1 MTVTAAASVELQK
14 AIFAVLSDDANV
26 EAALGTVA
34 INGAQ
39 VLALFDLVPQEIINA
54 YSSGE
59 GPTYAT
65 FGQGSFD
72 ITPFDD
78 DGSDDEEEFSEDEHR
93 IAVHVFSRQVGLL
106 EAKTIIGV
114 ISDAIKIAWK
124 AGQIVLPHY
133 QLKVLDPVSGEF
145 GRQED
150 GFTSHGALVL
160 RALISPK

>member
-1 MTVTAAASVELQK
+1 MTITAASVALQK
-14 AIFAVLSDDANV
+14 AIFAVLSGDDGV
-26 EAALGTVA
+26 KAALGTVS
-34 INGAQ
+34 IDSVD

-78 DGSDDEEEFSEDEHR
+78 DGSDDEEEFHEDEHR
-93 IAVHVFSRQVGLL
+93 IAVHVFSREVGLL
-106 EAKTIIGV
+106 EAKTIIGA
-114 ISDAIKIAWK
+114 IADAIKIAWK
-124 AGQIVLPHY
+124 AGAIVLPDY
-133 QLKVLDPVSGEF
+133 QLKLLDPVSGEF
-145 GRQED
+145 GRQDD

-160 RALISPK
+160 RAIISPK